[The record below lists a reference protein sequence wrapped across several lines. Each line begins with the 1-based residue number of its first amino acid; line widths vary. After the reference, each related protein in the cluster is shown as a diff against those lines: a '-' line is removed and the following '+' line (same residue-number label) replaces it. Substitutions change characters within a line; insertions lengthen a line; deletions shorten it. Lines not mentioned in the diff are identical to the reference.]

1 MGSAAIR
8 TEQDRKMAIKR
19 IENAELPCTMTLTKG
34 APRSIEQN
42 RLNRLWMLELEE
54 QGDMTAEEYRAY
66 SKAFFGIPILLAENE
81 AFRQQYEAIVKP
93 LPYEQKLE
101 IMKTPIDFPVTR
113 LMTVKQEKKYLDDV
127 FSYWTGKGY
136 KLTDPDWQGVEV
148 E

>member
-8 TEQDRKMAIKR
+8 TEHDRKMAIRR
-19 IENAELPCTMTLTKG
+19 IENAELPCTMTLTRG

-42 RLNRLWMLELEE
+42 RLNRMWMLELEQ

-66 SKAFFGIPILLAENE
+66 CKAFFGIPILLAESE

-101 IMKTPIDFPVTR
+101 IMKEPIDFPCTR
-113 LMTVKQEKKYLDDV
+113 LMTVKQEKRYLDEV
-127 FSYWTGKGY
+127 YGYWTGKGF
-136 KLTDPDWQGVEV
+136 KLTDPDWQGMEV
-148 E
+148 K

>member
-8 TEQDRKMAIKR
+8 TEHDRKMAIRR

-42 RLNRLWMLELEE
+42 RLNRMWMLELER

-66 SKAFFGIPILLAENE
+66 CKAFFGIPILLAENE

-101 IMKTPIDFPVTR
+101 IMKEPIDFPCTR
-113 LMTVKQEKKYLDDV
+113 LMTVKQEKRYLDEV
-127 FSYWTGKGY
+127 YGYWTGKGF
-136 KLTDPDWQGVEV
+136 KLTDPDWQGMEV
-148 E
+148 K

>member
-8 TEQDRKMAIKR
+8 TEHDRKMAIRR

-42 RLNRLWMLELEE
+42 RLNRMWMLELEQ

-66 SKAFFGIPILLAENE
+66 CKAFFGIPILLAENE

-93 LPYEQKLE
+93 LPYEQKME
-101 IMKTPIDFPVTR
+101 IMKEPIDFPCTR
-113 LMTVKQEKKYLDDV
+113 LMTVKQEKRYLDAV
-127 FSYWTGKGY
+127 YEHWTGRGFR
-136 KLTDPDWQGVEV
+136 LTDPDWQGVEV
-148 E
+148 K

>member
-8 TEQDRKMAIKR
+8 TEHDRKMAIKR
-19 IENAELPCTMTLTKG
+19 IESAELPCTMTLTKG

-42 RLNRLWMLELEE
+42 RLNRMWMLELEQ

-66 SKAFFGIPILLAENE
+66 CKAYFGIPILLAENE

-101 IMKTPIDFPVTR
+101 IMKEPIDFPVTR
-113 LMTVKQEKKYLDDV
+113 LMTVKQEKRYLDEV
-127 FSYWTGKGY
+127 YGYWTGRGFQ
-136 KLTDPDWQGVEV
+136 LTDPESTL
-148 E
+148 